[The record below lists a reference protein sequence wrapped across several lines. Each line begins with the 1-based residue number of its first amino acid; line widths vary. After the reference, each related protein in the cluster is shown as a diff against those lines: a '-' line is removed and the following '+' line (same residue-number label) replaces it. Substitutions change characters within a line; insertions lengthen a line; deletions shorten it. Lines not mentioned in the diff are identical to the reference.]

1 MAGAAFVVTLVGDLD
16 MGNLDQLG
24 VAFQDFRR
32 STAADVRVVMTE
44 LTFMDSSVLSA
55 LLRLRAAAAERG
67 GQVTLVDVP
76 RVARRVLEVTTMNER
91 FVIEPAET
99 DPEAP

>member
-1 MAGAAFVVTLVGDLD
+1 MAGAPFIVTLVGDLD

-32 STAADVRVVMTE
+32 SAAADVRVVMTE

-76 RVARRVLEVTTMNER
+76 RVARRVLEVTHMNEV
-91 FVIEPAET
+91 FLIEPAEA
-99 DPEAP
+99 DPETP

>member
-76 RVARRVLEVTTMNER
+76 RVARRVLEVDHHER
-91 FVIEPAET
+91 TLRDRAAET